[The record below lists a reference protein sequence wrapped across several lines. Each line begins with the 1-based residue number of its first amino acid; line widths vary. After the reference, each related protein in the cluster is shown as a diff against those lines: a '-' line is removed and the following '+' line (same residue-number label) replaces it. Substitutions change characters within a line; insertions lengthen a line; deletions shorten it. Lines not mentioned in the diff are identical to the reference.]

1 LERFAFI
8 IHPLDAKRDIARK
21 YPFVKHLPEKWV
33 EWGLTKKSPMV
44 VSHVTGLISKTGA
57 EAEGWLVGCPLTPKQ
72 MLELP
77 IEFVWKRI
85 IGAAHIAQDLGA
97 KIVGLGAFTSV
108 VGDGGI
114 TVSKSVD
121 IAVTTGNS
129 YTIATAIQGAL
140 KAAKLMEI
148 QTENASVAIVGAA
161 GSIGKTCADIMSRQ
175 TAHITLVGRTQ
186 GPLDAFAS
194 ELRGSGRAAVAVS
207 TDVEQG
213 IRDADI
219 VITVSSAVD
228 AIIEPSY
235 IKSGAVVCDVAR
247 PRDVSVRVQQE
258 RDDVLVIEGG
268 IVAVPGDPDFHF
280 NFGFPPKT
288 AYACMSETM
297 MLALDARYESF
308 TLGKEVSTRQVEEI
322 ATIADKHGF
331 ELAGF
336 RSFERAVTDEHIA
349 RVMENAQKRRERVGA

>member
-1 LERFAFI
+1 
-8 IHPLDAKRDIARK
+8 
-21 YPFVKHLPEKWV
+21 
-33 EWGLTKKSPMV
+33 
-44 VSHVTGLISKTGA
+44 
-57 EAEGWLVGCPLTPKQ
+57 
-72 MLELP
+72 
-77 IEFVWKRI
+77 
-85 IGAAHIAQDLGA
+85 
-97 KIVGLGAFTSV
+97 
-108 VGDGGI
+108 
-114 TVSKSVD
+114 
-121 IAVTTGNS
+121 
-129 YTIATAIQGAL
+129 
-140 KAAKLMEI
+140 
-148 QTENASVAIVGAA
+148 
-161 GSIGKTCADIMSRQ
+161 
-175 TAHITLVGRTQ
+175 
-186 GPLDAFAS
+186 
-194 ELRGSGRAAVAVS
+194 VAVS